1 MKKLDILNS
10 EGPILILEK
19 HKKHFLLHFNMEK
32 YRLEITK
39 EEIIDFITG
48 KKIITSKG
56 GEKYDYI
63 KSPDGMT
70 RSKEIILEFLGS

>member
-1 MKKLDILNS
+1 
-10 EGPILILEK
+10 
-19 HKKHFLLHFNMEK
+19 MEK

>member
-1 MKKLDILNS
+1 MKKLEILNS

-32 YRLEITK
+32 YKMEITK

-56 GEKYDYI
+56 GEIYDYI
-63 KSPDGMT
+63 NEPDGMT
-70 RSKEIILEFLGS
+70 RPTEIILEFLGF